1 MEYPSK
7 LLEEAVLALARLPGI
22 GRKSALRLAL
32 FLLRSDADVSRSLS
46 NSVARLRSEIKY
58 CVRCSNISDED
69 LCRIC
74 SSSSRRQGLI
84 CVVADFRDVMAIEQT
99 RQFTGTYHVLGGL
112 ISPMDG
118 VGPEK
123 LRIDELEGRIVN
135 EQVQEILIAL
145 SATMEGDTTAFYLA
159 KRFEPY
165 KITIST
171 ISRGIS
177 IGGELEYADE
187 LTLGRSI
194 QHRVPFGSQGY

>member
-1 MEYPSK
+1 VEYPSK
-7 LLEEAVLALARLPGI
+7 LLEEAVIALSRLPGI

-32 FLLRSDADVSRSLS
+32 FLLRSDADVSRGLS
-46 NSVARLRSEIKY
+46 NAVGRLRSEMKY
-58 CVRCSNISDED
+58 CIRCSNMSDEEV
-69 LCRIC
+69 CRIC
-74 SSSSRRQGLI
+74 ASSSRRRGII

-123 LRIDELEGRIVN
+123 LRIDQLEGRIVEEN
-135 EQVQEILIAL
+135 VQEILIAL
-145 SATMEGDTTAFYLA
+145 SATLEGDTTAFYLA
-159 KRFEPY
+159 KRLEPY
-165 KITIST
+165 KLTLST
-171 ISRGIS
+171 ISRGIA

>member
-1 MEYPSK
+1 VEYPSK
-7 LLEEAVLALARLPGI
+7 LLEEAVLALSRLPGI

-32 FLLRSDADVSRSLS
+32 FLLRSDADLSRDLSVS
-46 NSVARLRSEIKY
+46 VGRLRSEMKY
-58 CVRCSNISDED
+58 CARCNNMSDEE

-74 SSSSRRQGLI
+74 SSPARRQGLI

-118 VGPEK
+118 IGPEK
-123 LRIDELEGRIVN
+123 LRIEELENRILEEHVH
-135 EQVQEILIAL
+135 EILLAL

-159 KRFEPY
+159 KRLAPHQLTF
-165 KITIST
+165 ST

-187 LTLGRSI
+187 LTLARSI

>member
-7 LLEEAVLALARLPGI
+7 LLEEAVKALSRLPGI

-32 FLLRSDADVSRSLS
+32 FLLRSDADVSRDLS
-46 NSVARLRSEIKY
+46 NAVGRLRLEMKY
-58 CVRCSNISDED
+58 CIRCSNMSDEE

-74 SSSSRRQGLI
+74 ASSSRSRGII

-123 LRIDELEGRIVN
+123 LRIDQLEGRIV
-135 EQVQEILIAL
+135 EEHVQEILIAL

-159 KRFEPY
+159 KRLEPY
-165 KITIST
+165 KLSLST
-171 ISRGIS
+171 ISRGIA

>member
-7 LLEEAVLALARLPGI
+7 LLEEAVSALARLPGI

-32 FLLRSDADVSRSLS
+32 FLLRSDADVSRDLS
-46 NSVARLRSEIKY
+46 NSVARLRSEMKY
-58 CVRCSNISDED
+58 CVRCSNMSDED

-74 SSSSRRQGLI
+74 SSPSRRQGLI

-99 RQFTGTYHVLGGL
+99 RQFSGTYHVLGGL

-123 LRIDELEGRIVN
+123 LRINELEARVMN

-159 KRFEPY
+159 KRLEPY
-165 KITIST
+165 RITIST

-177 IGGELEYADE
+177 VGGELEYADE

>member
-7 LLEEAVLALARLPGI
+7 LLEEAVVALSRLPGI

-32 FLLRSDADVSRSLS
+32 FLLRSDVDVSRDLAVSLG
-46 NSVARLRSEIKY
+46 RLRSEMRY
-58 CVRCSNISDED
+58 CERCSNISDEE

-74 SSSSRRQGLI
+74 SSSSRREGLI

-99 RQFTGTYHVLGGL
+99 RQFSGTYHVLGGL

-123 LRIDELEGRIVN
+123 LRIDQLERRILD
-135 EQVQEILIAL
+135 EQVKEILIAL

-159 KRFEPY
+159 KRLEPY
-165 KITIST
+165 GLTIST
-171 ISRGIS
+171 ISRGIA

-187 LTLGRSI
+187 ITLGRSI

>member
-99 RQFTGTYHVLGGL
+99 RQFTGTYHVLGGV

>member
-1 MEYPSK
+1 VEYPSK
-7 LLEEAVLALARLPGI
+7 LLEEAVLALSRLPGI

-32 FLLRSDADVSRSLS
+32 FLLRSDADLSRDLSVS
-46 NSVARLRSEIKY
+46 VGRLRLEMKY
-58 CVRCSNISDED
+58 CARCNNMSDEE

-74 SSSSRRQGLI
+74 SSPARRQGLI

-118 VGPEK
+118 IGPEK
-123 LRIDELEGRIVN
+123 LRIEELENRILEEHVH
-135 EQVQEILIAL
+135 EILLAL

-159 KRFEPY
+159 KRLAPHQL
-165 KITIST
+165 TIST

-187 LTLGRSI
+187 LTLARSI

>member
-1 MEYPSK
+1 VEYPSK
-7 LLEEAVLALARLPGI
+7 LLEDAVSALARLPGI

-32 FLLRSDADVSRSLS
+32 FLLRSEADVSRNLS
-46 NSVARLRSEIKY
+46 NSVARLRSEMKY
-58 CVRCSNISDED
+58 CVRCSNMSDED

-74 SSSSRRQGLI
+74 SSSARRQGLI

>member
-7 LLEEAVLALARLPGI
+7 LLEDAVSALSRLPGI

-32 FLLRSDADVSRSLS
+32 FMLRSDAEISRDLSVSL
-46 NSVARLRSEIKY
+46 ARLRSEMKY
-58 CVRCSNISDED
+58 CVRCSNMSDED

-99 RQFTGTYHVLGGL
+99 RQFAGTYHVLGGL

-123 LRIDELEGRIVN
+123 LRIDELVGRIVD
-135 EQVQEILIAL
+135 EQIHEILIAL

-159 KRFEPY
+159 KRLEPY
-165 KITIST
+165 QLTISI
-171 ISRGIS
+171 ISRGIA